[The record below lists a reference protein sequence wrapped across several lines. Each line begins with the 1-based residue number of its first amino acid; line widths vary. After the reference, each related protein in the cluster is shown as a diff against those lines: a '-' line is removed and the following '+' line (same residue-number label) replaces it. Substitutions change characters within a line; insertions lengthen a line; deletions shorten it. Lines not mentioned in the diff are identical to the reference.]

1 MRLVVISHQ
10 SLDDLSRVVHEV
22 RAAAAAA
29 PHRAAAAAAAGI
41 SGPVPMMLRTLA
53 KVNVCV

>member
-22 RAAAAAA
+22 RTA
-29 PHRAAAAAAAGI
+29 PQPHHTAQPQPQPQPRAFRG
-41 SGPVPMMLRTLA
+41 L
-53 KVNVCV
+53 CQ